1 MENMKMMIEL
11 EDGNYVNS
19 RLVRNIFTV
28 KHKDETRTKL
38 SLEGDGEYTTASY
51 AMGSAEEIA
60 RQINDKIIK
69 AEPGYKLVMFAADD
83 YYGFDFSIEGE
94 VIAWRIDPQ
103 KYGSRKPITIS
114 ADEDKHPYVILCPD
128 GKIIDQTHTFQSF
141 DNIKAWETTAR
152 RNWAERRARHLAK
165 AEGEANREAR
175 ASVPDSQVSGIFR

>member
-1 MENMKMMIEL
+1 MMIEL

-51 AMGSAEEIA
+51 AMGDAEEIA

-103 KYGSRKPITIS
+103 KDGSRKPITIS
-114 ADEDKHPYVILCPD
+114 ADEDEHPYVILCPD

-152 RNWAERRARHLAK
+152 RNWAERRARHPAK
-165 AEGEANREAR
+165 GEGEANREAR
-175 ASVPDSQVSGIFR
+175 APVPASAPP

>member
-1 MENMKMMIEL
+1 MENMKMMIE
-11 EDGNYVNS
+11 
-19 RLVRNIFTV
+19 RNIFTV
-28 KHKDETRTKL
+28 KHKDETRMKL

-51 AMGSAEEIA
+51 AMGDAEKIA

-114 ADEDKHPYVILCPD
+114 ADEDEHPYVILCPD
-128 GKIIDQTHTFQSF
+128 GKIIDQFQSF

-175 ASVPDSQVSGIFR
+175 ASVPASA